1 MELKMPWKMNF
12 PCPREMPRKMN
23 PACPWVMPKIITL
36 SRAFLLS
43 ILLSVSLLLTGGCGA
58 AAPLVLG
65 GTVEAESA
73 DIVTEVAGRIES
85 LQVEE
90 GQAVARGDT
99 AAVLDSSVQALSVT
113 QLEQAV
119 AAKQARLEELKNG
132 SRTEQVEQ
140 ARFAV
145 ESAKAQYEDLL
156 KGPGA
161 EQLKTLDAQVAV
173 AQAAVDSAVVLADYT
188 EQSLADAEAL
198 KKSGDL
204 SDAAYKDAVYRR
216 DAAKAAR
223 ATAMK
228 QLESARNQRDQ
239 VKAGASEELIAAAK
253 ARYEQA
259 QAQLDLLEN
268 GTSATSI
275 QAAEADLA
283 QSQAVL
289 EQSRLIL
296 DKYTL
301 KVPCDGVISL
311 LSISRG
317 EVVNAGAAIGTVS
330 DLKKLSV
337 KLYIPQK
344 NLSFIGLGTE
354 LDLVATSLPGKKIPA
369 RITWISDVA
378 EFTPRNTETTASKE
392 TTVFRF
398 KVSVEGTDS
407 GLKPGMS
414 LEAEIPNAVSEK

>member
-1 MELKMPWKMNF
+1 MLVLM
-12 PCPREMPRKMN
+12 
-23 PACPWVMPKIITL
+23 
-36 SRAFLLS
+36 
-43 ILLSVSLLLTGGCGA
+43 SLLLAGGCGTA
-58 AAPLVLG
+58 GPLVLG
-65 GTVEAESA
+65 GTVEAESS

-85 LQVEE
+85 LKVAE
-90 GQAVARGDT
+90 GQAVVRGET

-113 QLEQAV
+113 QMEQAV
-119 AAKQARLEELKNG
+119 AAKEARLLELKNG
-132 SRTEQVEQ
+132 SRTEQMDQ
-140 ARFAV
+140 AKFAV
-145 ESAKAQYEDLL
+145 ASAKAQYEDLRN
-156 KGPGA
+156 GPGA

-173 AQAAVDSAVVLADYT
+173 AQAAVDSAIVLAEYT
-188 EQSLADAEAL
+188 GQSLSNAEAL

-228 QLESARNQRDQ
+228 QLESAKDQRDQ
-239 VKAGASEELIAAAK
+239 VKAGASTELIAAAK

-259 QAQLDLLEN
+259 QAQLDLLAN

-283 QSQAVL
+283 QTRAAL
-289 EQSRLIL
+289 EQTRVIL
-296 DKYTL
+296 GKYIL
-301 KVPCDGVISL
+301 KTPRDGVVTL
-311 LSISRG
+311 LSISGG

-330 DLKKLSV
+330 DLKNLSV
-337 KLYIPQK
+337 RLYIPQK
-344 NLSFIGLGTE
+344 NLSAISLGAK
-354 LDLVATSLPGKKIPA
+354 LYLVATSLPDRKIPA

-392 TTVFRF
+392 STVFRF
-398 KVSVEGTDS
+398 KVVVEGTDS

-414 LEAEIPNAVSEK
+414 LEAEITGAVSEQ